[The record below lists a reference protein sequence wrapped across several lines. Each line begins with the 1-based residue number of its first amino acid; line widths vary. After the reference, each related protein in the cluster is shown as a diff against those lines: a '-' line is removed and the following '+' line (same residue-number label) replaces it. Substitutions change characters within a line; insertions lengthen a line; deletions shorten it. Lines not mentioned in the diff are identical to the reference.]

1 MAEKSSEEKATKE
14 TTRLWESMDRVH
26 TTVMTTL
33 ETAHVRRVFGEPIQ
47 VGDNLII
54 PAAEILAAY
63 GYGFGGGYGEEGKA
77 EVNRGGGGGGG
88 GGGRTFS
95 RPVAVIVAS
104 SEGVRVE
111 PVIDRTKIALA
122 TLTAAGFMAGMLVRM
137 MRQTKNKT

>member
-1 MAEKSSEEKATKE
+1 MAEKSSEGEATKE

-26 TTVMTTL
+26 TTVLTTL

-104 SEGVRVE
+104 PEGVRVE

-122 TLTAAGFMAGMLVRM
+122 ALTAAGFVAGMLMRM
-137 MRQTKNKT
+137 IRQPKNKP